1 MDFYMNSRILKC
13 WQEID
18 TKKSKKQK
26 NTNMWVNTMWAKH
39 NTLEGWFWPPG
50 HWFASSLNVSINWE
64 NVIIYQALS
73 YAHNT

>member
-1 MDFYMNSRILKC
+1 MNSRILKC

-39 NTLEGWFWPPG
+39 NTLEGSFGPLATG
-50 HWFASSLNVSINWE
+50 LQ
-64 NVIIYQALS
+64 IIS
-73 YAHNT
+73 M